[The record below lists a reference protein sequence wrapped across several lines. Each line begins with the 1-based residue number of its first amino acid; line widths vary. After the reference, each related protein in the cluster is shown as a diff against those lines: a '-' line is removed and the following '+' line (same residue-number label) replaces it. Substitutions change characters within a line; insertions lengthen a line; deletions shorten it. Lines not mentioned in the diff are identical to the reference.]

1 MSGRRDIVNAF
12 SVCLAAVCCALG
24 VGLLIGAFLSLP
36 MLVLGHAGLYVAL
49 LVLMF
54 GVVIGATHSRA

>member
-1 MSGRRDIVNAF
+1 MNAF
-12 SVCLAAVCCALG
+12 RICIAAVCCALG
-24 VGLLIGAFLSLP
+24 VGLVIGAFLSLP

-54 GVVIGATHSRA
+54 AVAIGATHSRA